1 MTQILNCCE
10 GPPSLEEACKPAAV
24 SSVASDNSN
33 SELNNY
39 ILTKTDDSED
49 ISVKPYSP
57 SGM

>member
-1 MTQILNCCE
+1 M
-10 GPPSLEEACKPAAV
+10 LEEACKPAAV

-33 SELNNY
+33 SELNND